1 MQWILNFVQL
11 GFENVTATDAEWAAA
26 CFALWP
32 TIRYNYPLQS
42 GRCKNCPG
50 RTSWHNTSP
59 APAVIYTN
67 VKRHQNQL
75 NFMKQKMSLVKFRPF
90 ILLHWSPCRAGQAK
104 PVPLFNCAPYLSPS
118 SQAAKYEALPC
129 CCCCPANLFEIC
141 RVEMKRKI
149 ELREHEQMSFIPT

>member
-1 MQWILNFVQL
+1 MRTVLMQWIHNSVQL
-11 GFENVTATDAEWAAA
+11 GFENVTATA
-26 CFALWP
+26 ALWLMP
-32 TIRYNYPLQS
+32 SEAPRASLCDPQYDIITSYSRDAA
-42 GRCKNCPG
+42 KTA

-90 ILLHWSPCRAGQAK
+90 ILLHWSPCRAGQTARAK
-104 PVPLFNCAPYLSPS
+104 PVPLFNCAPYLSPG

-129 CCCCPANLFEIC
+129 CCCPPIYLKYVGLKWKE
-141 RVEMKRKI
+141 K
-149 ELREHEQMSFIPT
+149 

>member
-1 MQWILNFVQL
+1 MDPQFCTIGLWKCYCDCCV
-11 GFENVTATDAEWAAA
+11 VTDAEWGAA

-32 TIRYNYPLQS
+32 TIRYNYQLQS
-42 GRCKNCPG
+42 GRCKNCLA

-90 ILLHWSPCRAGQAK
+90 ILLHWSPNALARVAGPSQS
-104 PVPLFNCAPYLSPS
+104 PYLIVLRIWAP
-118 SQAAKYEALPC
+118 AAKQPNTKPC
-129 CCCCPANLFEIC
+129 LAAAAAARPIYLKYVGLKWKE
-141 RVEMKRKI
+141 K
-149 ELREHEQMSFIPT
+149 